1 MFNTQISDYDCG
13 STSLLNAL
21 KYFYKKDEIP
31 IDIIKIIYK
40 NSLDS
45 KNKII
50 GDCGTSKKAMKKI
63 VKKLNKYC
71 DNHNFLLKFRYLE
84 KELCE
89 NKNIKDCIDHNGIVI
104 VRSILDLDH
113 YYLITN
119 IDEEYVYIWDPYL
132 EERNFTYYNVKIE
145 INKIDT
151 EKEINYSL
159 GNLNKRECILI
170 NKND

>member
-13 STSLLNAL
+13 SISLLNAL

-71 DNHNFLLKFRYLE
+71 VNHNFSLKFKYLE
-84 KELCE
+84 KELCQF
-89 NKNIKDCIDHNGIVI
+89 KDIKGCIDNNGIVI
-104 VRSILDLDH
+104 VRSILELDH

-119 IDEEYVYIWDPYL
+119 IDDDYVYIWDPYL
-132 EERNFTYYNVKIE
+132 EERSFMYYNIKIE
-145 INKIDT
+145 INKIDA
-151 EKEINYSL
+151 EKENNYAL
-159 GNLNKRECILI
+159 GNFNKRECILI
-170 NKND
+170 NNID